1 MIMKTK
7 LFILVMLLM
16 PVLFGCSKES
26 NAIVGDWYICS
37 TEHSD
42 SSNPEL
48 YSFKEYTKENTIGC
62 ISYTADGKG
71 VSKSIDEEDRSVLEE
86 VKFHWTLSKGRLT
99 ITPDGSNLSTS
110 GDVIFEGNDKY
121 YTVVQY
127 DTFSTK
133 MGFKRM

>member
-1 MIMKTK
+1 MKTK

-16 PVLFGCSKES
+16 PILFGCSKES

-37 TEHSD
+37 IEYSD
-42 SSNPEL
+42 SSHPEL
-48 YSFKEYTKENTIGC
+48 YHFKEYTKENTIGC

-71 VSKSIDEEDRSVLEE
+71 VAKSIDEEDRSVLEE

-99 ITPDGSNLSTS
+99 STPDGSNLSTS

-121 YTVVQY
+121 YTVVQH
-127 DTFSTK
+127 DTVSEK